1 MKEVVFRMVKKK
13 IADNPEIVLQ
23 KATLKAA
30 ELWQINN
37 AELSKI
43 IGVSEPT
50 LSRLYADDHRGIKP
64 KSKEGEL
71 ALLFIRAFR
80 ALDAFL
86 GNALENEKK
95 WLRAKNRALN
105 GIPLELMKTVSGLVL
120 VVNYLD
126 AIRGKI

>member
-1 MKEVVFRMVKKK
+1 MARKK
-13 IADNPEIVLQ
+13 IDHNPEIVLQ

-30 ELWQINN
+30 ELWNINN

-50 LSRLYADDHRGIKP
+50 VSRLYADTSRGIKP
-64 KSKEGEL
+64 ASKEGEL

-95 WLRAKNRALN
+95 WLRAKNKALN
-105 GIPLELMKTVSGLVL
+105 GIPLELMKTVTGLVS

-126 AIRGKI
+126 AVRGKI